1 MIVRS
6 TFFKLI
12 VAGLFVCGAVVV
24 LLNVISYGR
33 NLNDFEF
40 VDDNNA
46 YAIPNRDGDA
56 FIRIKADVKSNSKP
70 AALYATEGKVDV
82 PEVRIR
88 TYMISINHEQVRNSM
103 ARLASEQLSRDVLR
117 LFV

>member
-1 MIVRS
+1 MIIRS

-12 VAGLFVCGAVVV
+12 IAGIFIFGVVV
-24 LLNVISYGR
+24 ITLNFISYSR

-46 YAIPNRDGDA
+46 YVISNRDGDA

-70 AALYATEGKVDV
+70 AILYINDGKIDV
-82 PEVRIR
+82 PQVRIR
-88 TYMISINHEQVRNSM
+88 TYMISMNHEQVRRIIENE
-103 ARLASEQLSRDVLR
+103 L
-117 LFV
+117 